1 MSRTT
6 LSPIVI
12 LKRINSQSLEE
23 KNFGSTKLGDGG
35 DLLGGCG
42 DILNDGDAL
51 FEWESENATFY

>member
-35 DLLGGCG
+35 DLLG
-42 DILNDGDAL
+42 DGDAL
-51 FEWESENATFY
+51 FEWESENATYY